1 MPAPALKAAISAE
14 RPNEECAASAT
25 IETDQNEKNHRFH
38 STAMKA
44 KLMSIRSRE
53 RSTGPSSP
61 PLRAKTPMT
70 SATASATSSAAMAM
84 SDSPAASP
92 MKYDDGYNAET
103 GRFVYHYRAARR
115 PTAAARRAAD
125 ADNRALRAAHQ
136 LAVPVIY
143 FHGIA
148 PGQYSVVAP
157 VFVTEDDRARQIV
170 RLEAALPTAD
180 ATSAGLVSGPDLRA
194 YATREALVRLHQH
207 RFRVTVL
214 HAYRERC
221 AVCELREA
229 ALLQAAHIIDD
240 RSRRRRNDLQRD
252 RALRDPPPRLRPQ
265 PHGHRPRRRRTHL
278 PQAPAGDRRSDAAKR
293 SPGLRRRNDPAAT
306 TRSRPSGPRAP
317 GNSLRTVPGRWLST
331 PRGAATA
338 TASALTRAADR

>member
-1 MPAPALKAAISAE
+1 M
-14 RPNEECAASAT
+14 
-25 IETDQNEKNHRFH
+25 
-38 STAMKA
+38 
-44 KLMSIRSRE
+44 
-53 RSTGPSSP
+53 
-61 PLRAKTPMT
+61 
-70 SATASATSSAAMAM
+70 
-84 SDSPAASP
+84 
-92 MKYDDGYNAET
+92 
-103 GRFVYHYRAARR
+103 
-115 PTAAARRAAD
+115 
-125 ADNRALRAAHQ
+125 
-136 LAVPVIY
+136 PVIY

-240 RSRRRRNDLQRD
+240 R
-252 RALRDPPPRLRPQ
+252 DP
-265 PHGHRPRRRRTHL
+265 G
-278 PQAPAGDRRSDAAKR
+278 
-293 SPGLRRRNDPAAT
+293 
-306 TRSRPSGPRAP
+306 
-317 GNSLRTVPGRWLST
+317 
-331 PRGAATA
+331 GAATISNGIA
-338 TASALTRAADR
+338 LCAIHHLAYDRNLMGIDPGGAVHISRRLCGRSTVRCCETVSRASTAERSCSHDAQPTVRTRSAWGFASNCSRPLPEHAAWCGDGNRERAHARG